1 MPSPSESVLS
11 AALKELMANLYVMYL
26 RAHGAHWN
34 VEGMLFAPLHKY
46 FGQLYEDVFESIDPI
61 AEALRQHD
69 VYAPYTLSH
78 VAKLATIADAQ
89 LVNGQPT
96 PLLQDLVGVNS
107 QVQTSLA
114 KAFRAAESAGDL
126 GLANILQDR
135 MAAHLKHA
143 WQLRAHLKNFD

>member
-1 MPSPSESVLS
+1 MPSPSEIVLS

-34 VEGMLFAPLHKY
+34 AEGMLFAPLHKY

-96 PLLQDLVGVNS
+96 PLLQDLV
-107 QVQTSLA
+107 
-114 KAFRAAESAGDL
+114 
-126 GLANILQDR
+126 
-135 MAAHLKHA
+135 
-143 WQLRAHLKNFD
+143 